1 MRVATY
7 AAWIDAVNVRRAC
20 EVAVALDASIVGA
33 GVAGDAQ
40 PIALAF

>member
-1 MRVATY
+1 
-7 AAWIDAVNVRRAC
+7 
-20 EVAVALDASIVGA
+20 VAVALDASIVGA